1 MTRKEEIIKVAA
13 ELIREKG
20 YVGLSMR
27 DLAKAIGVKAASL
40 YNHIPSKQA
49 ILSELI
55 LQLAEDFTSQIQG
68 VAKEDSSSL
77 DKLKKIVEHH
87 LGLSLHYPNEL
98 AVLNNEWTHLN
109 GEALQDFKFKR
120 SQYEEELRQII
131 NYGKTNNELKPLHTE
146 LVLFSMLSTLRNLN
160 LWIKKRSSIPAEQ
173 LKNELVE
180 VLLKGI
186 S

>member
-1 MTRKEEIIKVAA
+1 MTRKQEILKVS
-13 ELIREKG
+13 ETLIREKG

-49 ILSELI
+49 ILTELI
-55 LQLAEDFTSQIQG
+55 LQLAEDFTSQIQK
-68 VAKEDSSSL
+68 VAKENSTSL
-77 DKLKKIVEHH
+77 DKLKKIIEHH
-87 LGLSLHYPNEL
+87 VDLSLLQPNKL
-98 AVLNNEWTHLN
+98 AILNTEWIHLE
-109 GEALQDFKFKR
+109 GQALLDFKLKR
-120 SQYEEELRQII
+120 SQYEEALRQII
-131 NYGKTNNELKPLHTE
+131 NKGKAKQELKPLHTE

-160 LWIKKRSSIPAEQ
+160 LWVQKRSSIPAEQ
-173 LKNELVE
+173 LKNELAE